1 MGKTGYSEIAS
12 PDKKSEL
19 NARSE
24 KMFKISILRISLILM
39 IFCPAALAETGDGGY
54 AGPFLQLGFGA
65 RALGMGGAFVAVA
78 DDATGGFF
86 NPAGLVQITKRTFGV
101 FYRKMTL
108 DRRLSYIIYNQPIRD
123 EATIAVSWVNAGVG
137 DVMGRDSDGNITG
150 EISNYQNAVQLF
162 LGRKILDQLSVGLG
176 IEYIQYNLANINAYG
191 IGFGFSAMG
200 RPIPELRLGAA
211 VENVGM
217 KYSWTSGDYWKRHN
231 PNLLGS
237 SVTEEFPF
245 NLRLG
250 ASYLLLDGRVLLSSE
265 FDKSEK
271 QEAKIHLGVEGWA
284 LENVAGRI
292 GYDRGSLTFGLG
304 LRHKIQTAVLGFDY
318 AFITSRVE
326 DDADHLISL
335 QFEF

>member
-1 MGKTGYSEIAS
+1 
-12 PDKKSEL
+12 
-19 NARSE
+19 
-24 KMFKISILRISLILM
+24 MFKKSILRIFLILIM
-39 IFCPAALAETGDGGY
+39 FSPATLAETGDGGY

-65 RALGMGGAFVAVA
+65 RALGMGGAFVAVS

-86 NPAGLVQITKRTFGV
+86 NPAGLVQINKRTFGA

-108 DRRLSYIIYNQPIRD
+108 DRRLSYIIYNQPVRD
-123 EATIAVSWVNAGVG
+123 EATIALAWINAGVG
-137 DVMGRDSDGNITG
+137 DVMGRDSDGNLTE

-162 LGRKILDQLSVGLG
+162 LGRRIIDQLSVGLAMA
-176 IEYIQYNLANINAYG
+176 YIQFNLANISAYG

-200 RPIPELRLGAA
+200 RPMPEFRLGVAL
-211 VENVGM
+211 ENLGM
-217 KYSWTSGDYWKRHN
+217 KYSWTSGDYWKSHD
-231 PNLLGS
+231 PDLLGS

-245 NLRLG
+245 NLRFG

-265 FDKSEK
+265 LDKNEK
-271 QEAKIHLGVEGWA
+271 QEAEIHLGVEGWA

-304 LRHKIQTAVLGFDY
+304 LRHRIQTAVLGFDY

>member
-1 MGKTGYSEIAS
+1 MLRK
-12 PDKKSEL
+12 
-19 NARSE
+19 
-24 KMFKISILRISLILM
+24 SILRIFLILM
-39 IFCPAALAETGDGGY
+39 IFSSAALAETGDGGY
-54 AGPFLQLGFGA
+54 AGAFLQLGFGA

-86 NPAGLVQITKRTFGV
+86 NPAGLAQVTKRTFGV

-108 DRRLSYIIYNQPIRD
+108 DRRLSYVVYNQPIRD
-123 EATIAVSWVNAGVG
+123 EATIAIAWVNAGVG
-137 DVMGRDSDGNITG
+137 NVMGRDGDGNVTE
-150 EISNYQNAVQLF
+150 EISNYQNAVQMF
-162 LGRKILDQLSVGLG
+162 LGRRLLEQLSVGLG

-191 IGFGFSAMG
+191 IGFGISVFG

-211 VENVGM
+211 VENLGM
-217 KYSWTSGDYWKRHN
+217 KYSWTSGEYWKRHD
-231 PNLLGS
+231 LLGS

-245 NLRLG
+245 HIRVG
-250 ASYLLLDGRVLLSSE
+250 ASYLLLEDRILISSE
-265 FDKSEK
+265 FDKNEK
-271 QEAKIHLGVEGWA
+271 QEGKIHLGMEGWA
-284 LENVAGRI
+284 LQNVAGRI

-304 LRHKIQTAVLGFDY
+304 LKHKIQSAVLNFDY

>member
-1 MGKTGYSEIAS
+1 MF
-12 PDKKSEL
+12 KKSIL
-19 NARSE
+19 G
-24 KMFKISILRISLILM
+24 MFLILIM
-39 IFCPAALAETGDGGY
+39 FSPAALAETGDGGY

-65 RALGMGGAFVAVA
+65 RALGMGGAFVAVS

-86 NPAGLVQITKRTFGV
+86 NPAGLVQITKRTFGA

-108 DRRLSYIIYNQPIRD
+108 DRRLSYIIYNQPVRD
-123 EATIAVSWVNAGVG
+123 EATIALAWINAGVG
-137 DVMGRDSDGNITG
+137 DVMGRDSDGNLTE

-162 LGRKILDQLSVGLG
+162 LGRRIIDQLSVGLAMA
-176 IEYIQYNLANINAYG
+176 YIQFNLANISAYG

-200 RPIPELRLGAA
+200 KPMPELRLGLA
-211 VENVGM
+211 VENLGM
-217 KYSWTSGDYWKRHN
+217 KYSWTSGDYWKSHD
-231 PNLLGS
+231 PDLLGS
-237 SVTEEFPF
+237 SVKEEFPF

-265 FDKSEK
+265 LDKNEK
-271 QEAKIHLGVEGWA
+271 QEAEIHLGVEGWA
-284 LENVAGRI
+284 LKNVAGRI

-304 LRHKIQTAVLGFDY
+304 LRHRIQTAVLGFDY